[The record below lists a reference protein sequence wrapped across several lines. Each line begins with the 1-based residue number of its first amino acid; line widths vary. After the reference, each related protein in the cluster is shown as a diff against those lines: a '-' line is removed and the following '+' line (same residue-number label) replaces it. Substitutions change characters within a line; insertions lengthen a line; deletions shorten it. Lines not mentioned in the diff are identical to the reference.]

1 MAVSWMVL
9 IMRSLRWCRGE
20 YLEGDDDAV
29 EVADYDDDEGGG
41 DDDGADDCE
50 VFEKMVGRVSWRY
63 NCQSSQ

>member
-29 EVADYDDDEGGG
+29 EVADYDDDG
-41 DDDGADDCE
+41 DDDYE
-50 VFEKMVGRVSWRY
+50 VFEMRWVVGGGVFILEVMIMLF
-63 NCQSSQ
+63 

>member
-29 EVADYDDDEGGG
+29 EVADYDDDG
-41 DDDGADDCE
+41 DDVYE
-50 VFEKMVGRVSWRY
+50 VFEMAVGFSSWG
-63 NCQSSQ
+63 